1 MSNDV
6 SIFKNGGAVPSHFKN
21 RELSDTTKA
30 LMGGSSNT
38 RRISLK
44 GNIFRMNV
52 GGQEVAKN
60 EDRAM
65 NIIIVAAAPKTSR
78 QYYAAIYQE
87 GVTTAPDCWSA
98 DGSVPSATCANKQ
111 SNSCAT
117 CPQNI
122 TGSGQG
128 NSRAC
133 RHLHRLAVVLEN
145 DAVNGDVYGLTLAA
159 TSLFGK
165 GENGKMPLFQYAKLL
180 GAHGMNITD
189 VVTEMRFD
197 TDSATPKLIF
207 RAVRPLEI
215 ADLEAVKEHGQ
226 TLEAKEAITVSYAA
240 SASTAERSEPEEL
253 VFVQTAKPTSPK
265 KPEASVEEPVVRK
278 KEASA
283 TVTSMDAV
291 LAEWAE

>member
-1 MSNDV
+1 MSNEM
-6 SIFKNGGAVPSHFKN
+6 SIFKNGAAVPAHYKN
-21 RELSDTTKA
+21 VELSETTKA
-30 LMGGSSNT
+30 LMGSSDN
-38 RRISLK
+38 RRISIK
-44 GNIFRMNV
+44 GGIFRMIV
-52 GGQEVAKN
+52 GSQEVAKN

-122 TGSGQG
+122 AGSGQG

-215 ADLEAVKEHGQ
+215 AELEAVKEHGQ

-291 LAEWAE
+291 LAEWSDS

>member
-1 MSNDV
+1 M
-6 SIFKNGGAVPSHFKN
+6 SIFKNGAAVPAHYKN
-21 RELSDTTKA
+21 VELSETTKA
-30 LMGGSSNT
+30 LMGSSDN
-38 RRISLK
+38 RRISIK
-44 GNIFRMNV
+44 GGIFRMIV
-52 GGQEVAKN
+52 GSQEVAKN

-291 LAEWAE
+291 LAEWSDS

>member
-1 MSNDV
+1 M
-6 SIFKNGGAVPSHFKN
+6 SIFKNGAAVPAHYKN
-21 RELSDTTKA
+21 VELSETTKA
-30 LMGGSSNT
+30 LMGSSDN
-38 RRISLK
+38 RRISIK
-44 GNIFRMNV
+44 GGIFRMIV
-52 GGQEVAKN
+52 GSQEVAKN

-145 DAVNGDVYGLTLAA
+145 DVVNGDVYGLTLAA

-253 VFVQTAKPTSPK
+253 VFVQTAKPTNPK
-265 KPEASVEEPVVRK
+265 KPEASFEEPVVRK

-291 LAEWAE
+291 LAEWSDS

>member
-1 MSNDV
+1 M
-6 SIFKNGGAVPSHFKN
+6 SIFKNGAAVPAHYKN
-21 RELSDTTKA
+21 VELSETTKA
-30 LMGGSSNT
+30 LMGSSDN
-38 RRISLK
+38 RRISIK
-44 GNIFRMNV
+44 GGIFRMIV
-52 GGQEVAKN
+52 GSQEVAKN

-122 TGSGQG
+122 AGSGQG

-253 VFVQTAKPTSPK
+253 VFVQTAKPTNPK
-265 KPEASVEEPVVRK
+265 KPEASFEEPVVRK

-291 LAEWAE
+291 LAEWSDS

>member
-1 MSNDV
+1 M
-6 SIFKNGGAVPSHFKN
+6 SIFKNGAVVPAHYKN
-21 RELSDTTKA
+21 VELSETTKA
-30 LMGGSSNT
+30 LMGSSDN
-38 RRISLK
+38 RRISIK
-44 GNIFRMNV
+44 GGIFRMSV
-52 GGQEVAKN
+52 GSQEVAKN

-98 DGSVPSATCANKQ
+98 DGSVPSANCANKQ
-111 SNSCAT
+111 SSSCAT

-122 TGSGQG
+122 AGSGLN

-133 RHLHRLAVVLEN
+133 RYLHRLAVVLEN
-145 DAVNGDVYGLTLAA
+145 DAVNGDVYGLALAA

-165 GENGKMPLFQYAKLL
+165 GESGKMPLFQYAKLL

-215 ADLEAVKEHGQ
+215 AELEAIKEHGQ
-226 TLEAKEAITVSYAA
+226 TLEAKEAITVSYDA
-240 SASTAERSEPEEL
+240 SASTAENSEPEEL
-253 VFVQTAKPTSPK
+253 VFVQTAKPTTAKSPGK
-265 KPEASVEEPVVRK
+265 KPEVSVEEPVVRK
-278 KEASA
+278 KEAAA

>member
-1 MSNDV
+1 M
-6 SIFKNGGAVPSHFKN
+6 SIFKNGAAVPAHYKN
-21 RELSDTTKA
+21 VELSETTKA
-30 LMGGSSNT
+30 LMGSSDN
-38 RRISLK
+38 RRISIK
-44 GNIFRMNV
+44 GGIFRMIV
-52 GGQEVAKN
+52 GSQEVAKN

-122 TGSGQG
+122 AGSGQG

-291 LAEWAE
+291 LAEWSDS

>member
-1 MSNDV
+1 M
-6 SIFKNGGAVPSHFKN
+6 SIFKNGAAVPAHYKN
-21 RELSDTTKA
+21 VELSETTKA
-30 LMGGSSNT
+30 LMGSSDN
-38 RRISLK
+38 RRISIK
-44 GNIFRMNV
+44 GGIFRMIV
-52 GGQEVAKN
+52 GSQEVAKN

-87 GVTTAPDCWSA
+87 GVTTDPDCWSA

-122 TGSGQG
+122 AGSGQG

-133 RHLHRLAVVLEN
+133 RYLHRLAVVLEN

-215 ADLEAVKEHGQ
+215 AELEAVKEHGQ

-291 LAEWAE
+291 LAEWSDS

>member
-30 LMGGSSNT
+30 LMGGGTSV

-65 NIIIVAAAPKTSR
+65 NIIIAAAAPKTSR
-78 QYYAAIYQE
+78 QYYTGTYQE
-87 GVTTAPDCWSA
+87 GVATIPACWSNNGEQPDITSEA
-98 DGSVPSATCANKQ
+98 PQSVNCAN
-111 SNSCAT
+111 
-117 CPQNI
+117 CPKNI
-122 TGSGQG
+122 AGSGQG
-128 NSRAC
+128 QGRAC
-133 RHLHRLAVVLEN
+133 RYVHRLAVMLEN
-145 DAVNGDVYGLTLAA
+145 DVADGEIYELSLAA

-165 GENGKMPLFQYAKLL
+165 GENNKMPLFQYGKLL
-180 GAHGMNITD
+180 GSNGMNITD

-197 TDSATPKLIF
+197 TDSATPKMTF
-207 RAVRPLEI
+207 RAVRALSVDELESI
-215 ADLEAVKEHGQ
+215 TVHGNSM
-226 TLEAKEAITVSYAA
+226 EAKAAIKASYSPVSKKTDVVEELTFVHPTAKV
-240 SASTAERSEPEEL
+240 ASTPA
-253 VFVQTAKPTSPK
+253 QTD
-265 KPEASVEEPVVRK
+265 EPVVREK
-278 KEASA
+278 KASA
-283 TVTSMDAV
+283 PVPSSMDAV